1 MEPWDPSPV
10 RMQKLLAVPDEVPGR
25 GFVAADVGSVH
36 LFFGL
41 VVALYAA
48 AVWSGRPGAPE
59 PVPWASLFGLVV
71 GYVVIALAW
80 GWALGG
86 RWQRLRDQLKR
97 GVAPEE
103 LPPADIGDALTL
115 YRPLTYATFV
125 QAALFCGGVA
135 VWLAVL
141 GAPGF
146 DVWVHVLVGTVFLLT
161 NVPIAVRYRFI
172 VLHTASLCGLLLP
185 SARLDRLPPLR
196 LERMIFHIGVL
207 CFVLGVTLPAILV
220 LLGAS
225 AVTTKGM
232 VLLVGG
238 VHLLNG
244 LLIGALIGR
253 TVGFPAGQLESRM
266 REVSEGRL
274 DVRARVFGVD
284 TFGALA
290 THFNEMVEGLQQ
302 RERIREI
309 FGRYVTRQ
317 VADEILSGRV
327 PLGGQRTTAT
337 VLFADIRGFT
347 RLSETL
353 APEEVVALLNEYLG
367 AMVTCVLD
375 GGGVVDKYIG
385 DAIMALFGVP
395 VSSGSP
401 EQDAQAA
408 VRCAIQMSL
417 ALDQLNARRVA
428 AGGLPVELGIGVHT
442 GEVVAGNIGI
452 PERMEYTVIGD
463 TVNLCSRIEGL
474 TRDLGVRVLLSKS
487 CVERLGDSHAVR
499 FVETV
504 TVKGRAQPVTV
515 YTLAS

>member
-10 RMQKLLAVPDEVPGR
+10 RIQKLLAVPKEVPGR
-25 GFVAADVGSVH
+25 GFVAADVLGVH
-36 LFFGL
+36 LSLGL
-41 VVALYAA
+41 IAALYAA
-48 AVWSGRPGAPE
+48 AVWSARPGVLGLAP
-59 PVPWASLFGLVV
+59 WGALLAALVAYSAV
-71 GYVVIALAW
+71 AAAW

-86 RWQRLRDQLKR
+86 RWQRLREELQR
-97 GVAPEE
+97 GVAPES
-103 LPPADIGDALTL
+103 LRATDIAEGLTL
-115 YRPLTYATFV
+115 YRPLSHAAAA
-125 QAALFCGGVA
+125 QAALFCGGA
-135 VWLAVL
+135 LVWLAL
-141 GAPGF
+141 SGERSW
-146 DVWVHVLVGTVFLLT
+146 DVWAHALAGTVFVLF
-161 NVPIAVRYRFI
+161 NVPLAVRYRFL
-172 VLHTASLCGLLLP
+172 VLHTSGLGGLLLP

-196 LERMIFHIGVL
+196 LERMIFHIGL
-207 CFVLGVTLPAILV
+207 LSSVLGVALPA
-220 LLGAS
+220 LLLLMGS
-225 AVTTKGM
+225 SRLTSEGM

-238 VHLLNG
+238 VHLLNN
-244 LLIGALIGR
+244 LLIASLIGR

-347 RLSETL
+347 RLSEEL
-353 APEEVVALLNEYLG
+353 DPEEVVALLNEYLG

-401 EQDAQAA
+401 ELDAQAA
-408 VRCAIQMSL
+408 VRCAVKMSA
-417 ALDQLNARRVA
+417 ALDELNARRVA
-428 AGGLPVELGIGVHT
+428 AGGTPVELGIGVHT

-463 TVNLCSRIEGL
+463 TVNLCARIEGL
-474 TRDLGVRVLLSKS
+474 TRDLGVRVLLSKR
-487 CVERLGDSHAVR
+487 CVEHLEGSQAVR
-499 FVETV
+499 LVETV
-504 TVKGRAQPVTV
+504 NVKGRAQPVTV

>member
-1 MEPWDPSPV
+1 MEPWNPSPV
-10 RMQKLLAVPDEVPGR
+10 RMQKLLMVPDEVPSR
-25 GFVAADVGSVH
+25 RFVAADVVGVH
-36 LFFGL
+36 LFLGL
-41 VVALYAA
+41 IAVLYAA
-48 AVWSGRPGAPE
+48 SVWSVRPGLLA
-59 PVPWASLFGLVV
+59 PVPWAALFGVLGLYTAVAGV
-71 GYVVIALAW
+71 WAW
-80 GWALGG
+80 VLGE
-86 RWQRLRDQLKR
+86 RWQRLHDALRR
-97 GVAPEE
+97 GVSPEE
-103 LPPADIGDALTL
+103 LPAADIAEGLTL
-115 YRPLTYATFV
+115 YRPLSY
-125 QAALFCGGVA
+125 AALGQTIVFCVGIG
-135 VWLAVL
+135 VWLGLA
-141 GAPGF
+141 GARGW
-146 DVWVHVLVGTVFLLT
+146 DVWLHVLAGAVFIIT
-161 NVPIAVRYRFI
+161 NVPLAVRYRFL
-172 VLHTASLCGLLLP
+172 VLHTIGLCGLLLP

-196 LERMIFHIGVL
+196 LERMIVHIAL
-207 CFVLGVTLPAILV
+207 LSFVLGVALPAIL
-220 LLGAS
+220 LIMGAS
-225 AVTTKGM
+225 ALTSKGM

-244 LLIGALIGR
+244 LLIASLIGR
-253 TVGFPAGQLESRM
+253 TVGFPAGQLENRM

-290 THFNEMVEGLQQ
+290 THSNEMVEGLQQ

-347 RLSETL
+347 RLSEEL

-395 VSSGSP
+395 VSLGSP
-401 EQDAQAA
+401 ELDAQAA
-408 VRCAIQMSL
+408 VRCAVQMSA
-417 ALDQLNARRVA
+417 ALDRLNARRVA

-487 CVERLGDSHAVR
+487 CVEHLADSQAVR

-504 TVKGRAQPVTV
+504 TVKGRAQPVSV

>member
-1 MEPWDPSPV
+1 
-10 RMQKLLAVPDEVPGR
+10 MQRLLAVPDEVPGR
-25 GFVAADVGSVH
+25 GFVVADVVWIH
-36 LFFGL
+36 LFLGL
-41 VVALYAA
+41 VVMLYAA
-48 AVWSGRPGAPE
+48 SVWSARPGVLAPT
-59 PVPWASLFGLVV
+59 PWAALFGVLVV
-71 GYVVIALAW
+71 YTAVAGAW
-80 GWALGG
+80 SWALGE
-86 RWQRLRDQLKR
+86 RWQRLRDELKR
-97 GVAPEE
+97 GVTPDE
-103 LPPADIGDALTL
+103 LPAADIADGLTL
-115 YRPLTYATFV
+115 YRPLSYAAAA
-125 QAALFCGGVA
+125 QAVLFCGGVA
-135 VWLAVL
+135 VWLAL
-141 GAPGF
+141 AGARGW
-146 DVWVHVLVGTVFLLT
+146 DIWAHVLAGAAFTLT
-161 NVPIAVRYRFI
+161 NVPMAVRYRFVVI
-172 VLHTASLCGLLLP
+172 HTTSLCGLLLP

-196 LERMIFHIGVL
+196 LERMIFHISVL
-207 CFVLGVTLPAILV
+207 SFVLGVALPALLV
-220 LLGAS
+220 IMESS
-225 AVTTKGM
+225 ALTTEGM
-232 VLLVGG
+232 VVLVGG
-238 VHLLNG
+238 IHLLNG
-244 LLIGALIGR
+244 LLIASLIGR
-253 TVGFPAGQLESRM
+253 TVGFPAGQLENRM

-347 RLSETL
+347 RLSEEM

-395 VSSGSP
+395 VSLGSP
-401 EQDAQAA
+401 ELDAQAA
-408 VRCAIQMSL
+408 VRCAIQMSA
-417 ALDQLNARRVA
+417 ALDRLNARRVA
-428 AGGLPVELGIGVHT
+428 EGGLPVELGIGVHT

-474 TRDLGVRVLLSKS
+474 TRTLGVRVLLSKS
-487 CVERLGDSHAVR
+487 CVEHLEDSHAVR

>member
-1 MEPWDPSPV
+1 MEPWNPSPV
-10 RMQKLLAVPDEVPGR
+10 RMQKLLTVPAEVPGR
-25 GFVAADVGSVH
+25 GFVAADVAGVH
-36 LFFGL
+36 LFVGL
-41 VVALYAA
+41 ITVLYAA
-48 AVWSGRPGAPE
+48 AVWSARPGTPP
-59 PVPWASLFGLVV
+59 PVPWLALFGALTA
-71 GYVVIALAW
+71 YVAVAGAW
-80 GWALGG
+80 GWVIGD
-86 RWQRLRDQLKR
+86 RWQRLRDELKR
-97 GVAPEE
+97 GVSPEE
-103 LPPADIGDALTL
+103 LPALDIANGLTL
-115 YRPLTYATFV
+115 HRPLSHAAFA
-125 QAALFCGGVA
+125 QALVVCALAAAGLGLGGA
-135 VWLAVL
+135 QGWDIWA
-141 GAPGF
+141 
-146 DVWVHVLVGTVFLLT
+146 HVLAGMVFVVINATV
-161 NVPIAVRYRFI
+161 AVRYRFL
-172 VLHTASLCGLLLP
+172 VLHIIGLCGLLLP
-185 SARLDRLPPLR
+185 SARLDRLPPTP
-196 LERMIFHIGVL
+196 LERMIVHIAL
-207 CFVLGVTLPAILV
+207 LSFVLGGALPAIL
-220 LLGAS
+220 LLMGVS
-225 AVTTKGM
+225 ELTTEGM
-232 VLLVGG
+232 LLLVGG
-238 VHLLNG
+238 MHLLNN
-244 LLIGALIGR
+244 LLVAALIGR

-266 REVSEGRL
+266 REVSSGRL

-347 RLSETL
+347 RLSEEMD
-353 APEEVVALLNEYLG
+353 PEEVVALLNEYLG

-395 VSSGSP
+395 VSLGTP
-401 EQDAQAA
+401 EADAQAA
-408 VRCAIQMSL
+408 VRCAVQMSE
-417 ALDQLNARRVA
+417 ALDRLNARRVA
-428 AGGLPVELGIGVHT
+428 AGGAPVELGIGVHT

-463 TVNLCSRIEGL
+463 TVNLCARIEGL

-487 CVERLGDSHAVR
+487 CVEHLGDSQAVR

-504 TVKGRAQPVTV
+504 AVKGRLQPVTV

>member
-1 MEPWDPSPV
+1 VEPWDPNPSPI
-10 RMQKLLAVPDEVPGR
+10 QELLAVPREVQGR
-25 GFVAADVGSVH
+25 QFVVGDVVGVH
-36 LFFGL
+36 VFLGL
-41 VVALYAA
+41 VVVIYAA
-48 AVWSGRPGAPE
+48 SVWGARPGLPV
-59 PVPWASLFGLVV
+59 PVPWAGLFGAL
-71 GYVVIALAW
+71 GAYILIAGTWA
-80 GWALGG
+80 WALGE
-86 RWQRLRDQLKR
+86 RWQRLRDALKR

-103 LPPADIGDALTL
+103 LPAQDIVNGLTL
-115 YRPLTYATFV
+115 YRPLSYAAMV
-125 QAALFCGGVA
+125 QAIVFCVGGA
-135 VWLAVL
+135 VWLGLAGVR
-141 GAPGF
+141 GW
-146 DVWVHVLVGTVFLLT
+146 DVWLHVLAASVFLIT
-161 NVPIAVRYRFI
+161 NVPLGVRYRFL
-172 VLHTASLCGLLLP
+172 VLHTSGICGLLLP
-185 SARLDRLPPLR
+185 SARLDRLPPVR
-196 LERMIFHIGVL
+196 LERMIFHIGL
-207 CFVLGVTLPAILV
+207 LSFVLGVALPA
-220 LLGAS
+220 LLLIMDAS
-225 AVTTKGM
+225 ALTTEGM
-232 VLLVGG
+232 VVLVGG

-244 LLIGALIGR
+244 LLIASLVGR
-253 TVGFPAGQLESRM
+253 TVGFPAGQLENRM

-347 RLSETL
+347 QLSEEL

-395 VSSGSP
+395 VSLGTP
-401 EQDAQAA
+401 ELDAQAA
-408 VRCAIQMSL
+408 VRCAVQMSA
-417 ALDQLNARRVA
+417 ALDRLNALRVA

-474 TRDLGVRVLLSKS
+474 TRTLGVRVLLSKS
-487 CVERLGDSHAVR
+487 CVEHLGDSQAVR

-504 TVKGRAQPVTV
+504 AVKGRAQPVTV

>member
-1 MEPWDPSPV
+1 MEPWDPNPS
-10 RMQKLLAVPDEVPGR
+10 RMQKLLAVPSEVPNR
-25 GFVAADVGSVH
+25 RFVAGDVLGVH
-36 LFFGL
+36 LFLGL
-41 VVALYAA
+41 IVVLYMAS
-48 AVWSGRPGAPE
+48 VWSSRLGD
-59 PVPWASLFGLVV
+59 PVPWAALFG
-71 GYVVIALAW
+71 GLAAYTAVAG
-80 GWALGG
+80 GWAWVLGE
-86 RWQRLRDQLKR
+86 RWQRLHDELKR
-97 GVAPEE
+97 GVTPEE
-103 LPPADIGDALTL
+103 LPAQDIAVALTL
-115 YRPLTYATFV
+115 YRPLSHAATV
-125 QAALFCGGVA
+125 QAIVSCVGVA
-135 VWLAVL
+135 VWLGLA
-141 GAPGF
+141 GARGW
-146 DVWVHVLVGTVFLLT
+146 DVWLHVLAGSVFVIT
-161 NVPIAVRYRFI
+161 NVPLAVRYRFL
-172 VLHTASLCGLLLP
+172 VLHTIGLCGLLLP

-196 LERMIFHIGVL
+196 LERMIFHIGL
-207 CFVLGVTLPAILV
+207 LSFVLGVALPAILV
-220 LLGAS
+220 LMGAS
-225 AVTTKGM
+225 ALTTEGM
-232 VLLVGG
+232 LLLVAG
-238 VHLLNG
+238 VHLFNG
-244 LLIGALIGR
+244 LLIASLIGR

-347 RLSETL
+347 RLSEEL

-401 EQDAQAA
+401 ELDAQAA
-408 VRCAIQMSL
+408 VRCAVQMSA
-417 ALDQLNARRVA
+417 ALDRLNAQRVA

-487 CVERLGDSHAVR
+487 CVEHLGDSQAVR
-499 FVETV
+499 LVETV